1 MGHRAKMR
9 KISGKA
15 VAPEQSLAYC
25 GMASQADV
33 RHLRASDSGFFFC
46 GLTVLQRIPV
56 TEGAAFTSRNCSPPD
71 RTLAIYVAHLVSLPH
86 FRHPH
91 GLAREGSHNNDRL
104 PCGRRGSFMQ
114 LTPPRIR
121 GLACR
126 NFLSKGTER

>member
-1 MGHRAKMR
+1 MGHRVKMR
-9 KISGKA
+9 KISGEA

-86 FRHPH
+86 FNTAWLTT
-91 GLAREGSHNNDRL
+91 LAIHTAWRAKAVTTTIDCLAEDGDPSCNSR
-104 PCGRRGSFMQ
+104 
-114 LTPPRIR
+114 PPV
-121 GLACR
+121 
-126 NFLSKGTER
+126 SED